1 MLPKPLEGVRRGTR
15 LESTAAKDVGTG
27 LGDVVGDAF
36 DLVRR
41 FNGAGTGDDGK
52 FLAANGHAAVT
63 DGNDRIL
70 GMERPAG
77 PFVRDFD
84 AHDLVDTFIALSFVR
99 HNDDFRIA
107 DEAHD
112 SLAGAFTDIDL
123 QALGLDG
130 ID

>member
-1 MLPKPLEGVRRGTR
+1 M
-15 LESTAAKDVGTG
+15 
-27 LGDVVGDAF
+27 F
-36 DLVRR
+36 RR
-41 FNGAGTGDDGK
+41 FNRARAGDDGQ
-52 FLAANGHAAVT
+52 FLAANGHTAVT

-70 GMERPAG
+70 GMKCPAC

-84 AHDLVDTFIALSFVR
+84 AHDLVDTFIALYLFDI
-99 HNDDFRIA
+99 NDFRIA

-112 SLAGAFTDIDL
+112 GLTGAFTDIYL

>member
-1 MLPKPLEGVRRGTR
+1 
-15 LESTAAKDVGTG
+15 
-27 LGDVVGDAF
+27 
-36 DLVRR
+36 
-41 FNGAGTGDDGK
+41 
-52 FLAANGHAAVT
+52 
-63 DGNDRIL
+63 
-70 GMERPAG
+70 MERPTG

-84 AHDLVDTFIALSFVR
+84 AHDLVDTFIALYLFDI
-99 HNDDFRIA
+99 DDFRIA